1 MEKSW
6 KLKEKAPDDFFK
18 NFDFPKPIAQLL
30 WNRGLKTE
38 KEVANFLEADY
49 EKGVHN
55 PFLFKGMKKAAERIV
70 KAIKNGEKIV
80 VYGDYDADG
89 ICSSAILHAVF
100 KLLGA
105 DFRVYIPDRFKGG
118 YGLTLASI
126 NEIIAEKKPDLII
139 TADCGI
145 SNDEEVEFLNERGI
159 DTVILDHHL
168 PPEKLPPAAAV
179 VDAKREDDTYPFK
192 FLCATGVVFKACRA
206 ILETQ
211 KIVKM
216 TDVQRESFEK
226 WLLDLVAIATVADMV
241 PLFDENRIFVKYG
254 LKVCAKTRRLG
265 LKMLMINAGIK
276 KKEEG
281 DSFPVEF
288 DVKEDDLG
296 FVIGPRVNAA
306 SRVNHAND
314 AFELLI
320 SESPKEAEWLAQKLS
335 ATNKER
341 QNLTEQVRAEVEK
354 IIAEKPLPKI
364 IIEGAEVWSSGVI
377 GIAAAKILDKYHRP
391 VFLYREEGGVL
402 RGSCRSIAGFNVVE
416 AMKKCGDIFEEF
428 GGHAVAAGFRLKK
441 ENLEKFKA
449 GLLKVAEKEL
459 KDEDLIPGLDIETAI
474 SPEEI
479 NRQFYH
485 LLEKFRPFGKENQV
499 PVFSAERFAVVEARL
514 VGNGE
519 KHLKLRLGKDGKI
532 FSAIAFNF
540 AEFGKKLKAGDSVD
554 AAFELEENVWNG
566 RSELQMK
573 IVDIKYSE

>member
-1 MEKSW
+1 MQKNW
-6 KLKEKAPDDFFK
+6 KLKEKAPEEFFK
-18 NFDFPKPIAQLL
+18 NFDFPKSIAQLL

-70 KAIKNGEKIV
+70 KAVENKEKIV

-118 YGLTLASI
+118 YGLTLTSI

-139 TADCGI
+139 TVDCGI
-145 SNDEEVEFLNERGI
+145 SSGEEVEFLNKQGI
-159 DTVILDHHL
+159 DAVILDHHL
-168 PPEKLPPAAAV
+168 PPEKLPAAVAV
-179 VDAKREDDTYPFK
+179 VDAKQDGDTYPFK
-192 FLCATGVVFKACRA
+192 FLCATGVVFKTCRA

-216 TDVQRESFEK
+216 ADLQRESFEK

-254 LKVCAKTRRLG
+254 LKVCAKARRLG
-265 LKMLMINAGIK
+265 LKTLMINAGIK

-296 FVIGPRVNAA
+296 FAIGPRVNAA
-306 SRVNHAND
+306 SRVNHATD

-320 SESPKEAEWLAQKLS
+320 CESQKEAEWLAEKLS
-335 ATNKER
+335 ATNRER
-341 QNLTEQVRAEVEK
+341 QNLTEQVRVDVEK
-354 IIAEKPLPKI
+354 RIAEKPLPKI
-364 IIEGAEVWSSGVI
+364 IVEGADVWSSGVI

-391 VFLYREEGGVL
+391 VFLYREEDGFL
-402 RGSCRSIAGFNVVE
+402 RGSCRSIPNFNVVE

-428 GGHAVAAGFRLKK
+428 GGHAAAAGFRLKK
-441 ENLEKFKA
+441 ENLEKFQT
-449 GLLKVAEKEL
+449 GLLEVAEKEL
-459 KDEDLIPGLDIETAI
+459 KEEDLIPGLDIETAL

-479 NRQFYH
+479 DRRFYN
-485 LLEKFRPFGKENQV
+485 LLEKFRPFGKDNPV
-499 PVFSAERFAVVEARL
+499 PVFSAERLEVFEARL

-519 KHLKLRLGKDGKI
+519 KHLKLRLGKNGKI

-540 AEFGKKLKAGDSVD
+540 GDFGKKLKTGDSVD
-554 AAFELEENVWNG
+554 AAFELEENIWNG

-573 IVDIKYSE
+573 IADIKYSE

>member
-1 MEKSW
+1 MEKTW
-6 KLKEKAPDDFFK
+6 KLKEKAPEEFFK
-18 NFDFPKPIAQLL
+18 NFDFPRVVSQLL
-30 WNRGLKTE
+30 WGRGLKTE
-38 KEVANFLEADY
+38 KEIKNFLEAEY

-55 PFLFKGMKKAAERIV
+55 PFLFKGMKKAAERIT
-70 KAIKNGEKIV
+70 KAIENKEKIV

-126 NEIIAEKKPDLII
+126 NEIIAEQKPDLII

-145 SNDEEVEFLNERGI
+145 SNGEEVEFLNAQGI
-159 DTVILDHHL
+159 DAVILDHHL
-168 PPEKLPPAAAV
+168 PPEKLPAAV
-179 VDAKREDDTYPFK
+179 SVIDAKQKDDTYPFK
-192 FLCATGVVFKACRA
+192 FLCAAGVVFKACQA
-206 ILETQ
+206 VLETQ

-216 TDVQRESFEK
+216 VPARKESFEK

-254 LKVCAKTRRLG
+254 LKVCAKTGRLG
-265 LKMLMINAGIK
+265 LKMLMQEAGIK

-281 DSFPVEF
+281 SGFPVEF
-288 DVKEDDLG
+288 DVKERDLA

-335 ATNKER
+335 ATNRER
-341 QNLTEQVRAEVEK
+341 QNLTEQVRVEVEK
-354 IIAEKPLPKI
+354 RINEKPLPKI

-377 GIAAAKILDKYHRP
+377 GIAAAQILEKYHRP
-391 VFLYREEGGVL
+391 VFLYREEDGFL

-416 AMKKCGDIFEEF
+416 AMGKCGDIFEAF
-428 GGHAVAAGFRLKK
+428 GGHAAAAGFRLKK
-441 ENLEKFKA
+441 ENLEKFKK

-459 KDEDLIPGLDIETAI
+459 KDEDLIPALEIDAAL
-474 SPEEI
+474 SAEEI
-479 NRQFYH
+479 NREFYH
-485 LLEKFRPFGKENQV
+485 LLEKFRPFGKENPV
-499 PVFSAERFAVVEARL
+499 PVFLAEKLAVVEARL

-519 KHLKLRLGKDGKI
+519 KHLKLRMEKEGKI

-540 AEFGKKLKAGDSVD
+540 GDFGKNLKTGDSVD
-554 AAFELEENVWNG
+554 AVFELEENVWNG

-573 IVDIKYSE
+573 IVDVKMSE